1 MKPLDKVAGMSVL
14 KNCGVRKVFKYSR
27 AEPPPPHAATA
38 PSRLVDIESYN
49 DITDITSINLQI
61 MFIFRVYMMSSS
73 LPEVRGVLEQL
84 RATCRASTIV
94 PYVVF
99 VPKVRQ
105 KIAFSHFSFNLI
117 DTF

>member
-1 MKPLDKVAGMSVL
+1 
-14 KNCGVRKVFKYSR
+14 
-27 AEPPPPHAATA
+27 
-38 PSRLVDIESYN
+38 
-49 DITDITSINLQI
+49 
-61 MFIFRVYMMSSS
+61 MMSSS